1 MVKLWKLYTI
11 IVQPNYDVS
20 TQQQITSLASNFIGS
35 EAVAPPSPQGL
46 IIISF

>member
-20 TQQQITSLASNFIGS
+20 TYTTDYKL
-35 EAVAPPSPQGL
+35 
-46 IIISF
+46 SF